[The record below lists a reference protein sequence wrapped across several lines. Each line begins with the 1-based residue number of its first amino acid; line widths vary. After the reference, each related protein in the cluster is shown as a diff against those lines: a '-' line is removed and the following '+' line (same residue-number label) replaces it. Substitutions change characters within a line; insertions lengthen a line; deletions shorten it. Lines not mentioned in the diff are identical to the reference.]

1 MTDQPPDSDL
11 YLRPAVKILGEK
23 FVEEMRA
30 HRFPIPRVRAGD
42 DGHKLIFEWSKN
54 LRLVI
59 TATAADFTI
68 ADDGEA
74 AVPGQPGQ
82 ECLNTASHR
91 PDALTIPTRKLGPL
105 HRSRSSG
112 PAENRMD
119 SHLLRDCE

>member
-1 MTDQPPDSDL
+1 MVTHLQRWRKKMGEHMTWNDVADGIGRMTDQPPDSDL

-68 ADDGEA
+68 ADDE
-74 AVPGQPGQ
+74 
-82 ECLNTASHR
+82 
-91 PDALTIPTRKLGPL
+91 
-105 HRSRSSG
+105 
-112 PAENRMD
+112 
-119 SHLLRDCE
+119 